1 LTASCWDKL
10 RPEDIEHAIQEKEFD
25 DNGRI
30 ATMLQTLLISTPF
43 FALVLL
49 GFVAGQRK
57 MLQDTA
63 VAGLNAYVLY
73 FALPCMLWRLGS
85 RTSVQAIFDPVL
97 FAIYALSALSVVA
110 LTMALSRRWGMGSG
124 DAAMG
129 ALVAAFP
136 NSGFLGLPLLI
147 SLLGPNAGSPVMLTL
162 WVDMVLTS
170 SLCIALSPGL
180 TAQGQQLAGFERGK
194 TWGGIFKTVLT
205 NPLPWAIGLGAWCS
219 AHGFELPRPLE
230 STIDLLANSASPVAL
245 FALGGVLSRVHVK
258 GAEQPNTSV
267 SGPLNAHH
275 LGPDWPKTPSA
286 WQGVERIAVIKL
298 LVHPV
303 LVVILVQLALQ
314 CGMTMDPFSVEVLV
328 LVAALPSASNVVLL
342 AYRQGAS
349 QERIARIV
357 MLTTVVSFLSFSVIK
372 TAYEWFF

>member
-1 LTASCWDKL
+1 
-10 RPEDIEHAIQEKEFD
+10 
-25 DNGRI
+25 
-30 ATMLQTLLISTPF
+30 MLQTLLISTPF

-49 GFVAGQRK
+49 GFVACQRK
-57 MLQDTA
+57 MLPDAA

-85 RTSVQAIFDPVL
+85 STSIEAIFDPLL
-97 FAIYALSALSVVA
+97 FAIYALSALSVVG
-110 LTMALSRRWGMGSG
+110 LTMALSRRWGLGSG

-147 SLLGPNAGSPVMLTL
+147 SLLGQDAGSAVMLTL

-170 SLCIALSPGL
+170 SLCNALSPGL
-180 TAQGQQLAGFERGK
+180 TAQGQYPTMSEQGK
-194 TWGGIFKTVLT
+194 KWGTIFKTVLT
-205 NPLPWAIGLGAWCS
+205 NPLPWAIGLGAWSS
-219 AHGFELPRPLE
+219 AHGFDLPKPLQ
-230 STIDLLANSASPVAL
+230 STLDLLANSASPVAL
-245 FALGGVLSRVHVK
+245 FALGGVLCRVHVK
-258 GAEQPNTSV
+258 CAQPPNSTV
-267 SGPLNAHH
+267 SGALSSHH
-275 LGPDWPKTPSA
+275 LAPAMSKTPSP
-286 WQGVERIAVIKL
+286 WQGVELIAVIKL

-303 LVVILVQLALQ
+303 LVVVLVQLALKW
-314 CGMTMDPFSVEVLV
+314 GMNMDPLSVEVLV

-342 AYRQGAS
+342 AFRQGAS

-372 TAYEWFF
+372 TAYEWFFLV